1 MFGRDRKDRNKPKLI
16 TPEDLD
22 REYEEKK
29 EEHRRRGEELDRI
42 AAEKEARLRGGQS
55 PNANVVNDSG
65 LPDPDDRAHQ
75 NVVGSDPGIPGEL
88 GVPVAHRQPDGVI
101 THVTLVDPDA
111 PKELAP
117 FPPPAVT
124 PAQHNDPAVA
134 PTSPPEPDLDAPVVV
149 LEPPVAPPVAPPNSR
164 PSVPLAPVT
173 KVDAGP
179 QRQHPASSAT
189 DSLVV
194 APLMGNGS
202 TVGSA
207 DWWDV
212 SPNRGWFKL
221 TSSGLSA
228 DYLCDAGTIG
238 ETAVAAGSMR
248 GWKHQLKGEQNEDS
262 FYLGAATDR
271 NGKQYVVA
279 VLADGLSSASQSGY
293 GSRRI
298 TQMVGRGIASRI
310 ETASSV
316 DKSWIDPELAGVL
329 AVAAQRISSYHTSDY
344 GAPVVEPSELGE
356 RDVLVTLTVAIVEA
370 SVSESGTRHAVV
382 GFIGDSP
389 CFVLGPDGWEK
400 KTAVDPSEEIVENRT
415 RAFPIDKVCSTS
427 EFDVGMDQVVCLFSD
442 GVGNFIGHGDQKLA
456 VGEYLRSQWQ
466 KPVNL
471 LTFLNHLSFNL
482 NSADDDRTAIAIWP
496 AVEIPE

>member
-1 MFGRDRKDRNKPKLI
+1 MGIWRKKAEPDPTKVYDQDNDEIAEQNRLL
-16 TPEDLD
+16 DLENARIAD
-22 REYEEKK
+22 ELARKK
-29 EEHRRRGEELDRI
+29 ALGELD
-42 AAEKEARLRGGQS
+42 S
-55 PNANVVNDSG
+55 
-65 LPDPDDRAHQ
+65 DRSAGVPEG
-75 NVVGSDPGIPGEL
+75 NPVPVSSAGSDPILGMDENKTRPGQ
-88 GVPVAHRQPDGVI
+88 ADGVI
-101 THVTLVDPDA
+101 THVTLVDPDV

-117 FPPPAVT
+117 FPPPVA
-124 PAQHNDPAVA
+124 A
-134 PTSPPEPDLDAPVVV
+134 PTRRIDPTDVPTQSSEPDSDAGIVV
-149 LEPPVAPPVAPPNSR
+149 LEPPIAPPASR

-173 KVDAGP
+173 KVDVGP
-179 QRQHPASSAT
+179 QRQHPASLAT
-189 DSLVV
+189 DALV
-194 APLMGNGS
+194 ASPLIGNGS

-228 DYLCDAGTIG
+228 DYICDAGTIG

-248 GWKHQLKGEQNEDS
+248 GWKHQLRGEQNEDS
-262 FYLGAATDR
+262 FYVGAATDR

-293 GSRRI
+293 GSRRV
-298 TQMVGRGIASRI
+298 TQMVGRGISSRI

-329 AVAAQRISSYHTSDY
+329 AVAAQRIGSYHTSDY
-344 GAPVVEPSELGE
+344 GAPVVESTELGE

-370 SVSESGTRHAVV
+370 GVSESGSRHAVV

-415 RAFPIDKVCSTS
+415 RAFPIDKMCSTS
-427 EFDVGMDQVVCLFSD
+427 EFDVSLDQVICLFSD

-456 VGEYLRSQWQ
+456 VGEFLRSQWQ

-471 LTFLNHLSFNL
+471 LTFLNHLSFNM

-496 AVEIPE
+496 AVEDPQ